1 MVTIPR
7 TGAATASLL
16 AGGLSLTL
24 LALAGLDGCA
34 NVAPPPGGPP
44 DTTPPLLIAVEPD
57 SYSVV
62 SGFKDEVRFEF
73 DESISE
79 RNVPLAVTLYPFEA
93 RPRVG
98 NGKRDVKVRPRAG
111 WVADRIYHMRIEPVI
126 QDLFNNAIDGPIHY
140 VFSTGAP
147 ITENR
152 VEGTVF
158 DRITGR
164 PLVLG
169 RLDMVQLP
177 DTLRYGIVAD
187 SQGVFGLGA
196 LPVGDYFAI
205 GYDDVN
211 NNNRADDFD
220 RSDTISVSLGA
231 TDTLSLEFRVFR
243 HDTLGPQL
251 FELRS
256 IDSLTVELGFDG
268 YLDPEASLST
278 ANIEMFAVADSAP
291 IALDAVLHAWQY
303 TAWRDSVARARQAAA
318 DTLESE
324 TPADPGT
331 LGEAAARDTS
341 AVQAPVP
348 ERAPG
353 AEQEPGPEQEEEA
366 PAILPDRR
374 IYVIAAAPIPPDT
387 IVVRAQGI
395 LNLSGL
401 EGGGERTYEQPAREP
416 EPEEPEPP
424 PEPPPQPPG

>member
-16 AGGLSLTL
+16 AGVLSL

-34 NVAPPPGGPP
+34 NIAPPPGGPP
-44 DTTPPLLIAVEPD
+44 DTVPPLLIAVEPD

-62 SGFKDEVRFEF
+62 SGFKGEVRFEF

-98 NGKRDVKVRPRAG
+98 KGKRDLKVRPRAG
-111 WVADRIYHMRIEPVI
+111 WVADRIYHMRIEPVV
-126 QDLFNNAIDGPIHY
+126 QDLFNNPIDGPIHY

-147 ITENR
+147 IPANH

-211 NNNRADDFD
+211 NNSRADDFD
-220 RSDTISVSLGA
+220 RSDTISVSLGTA
-231 TDTLSLEFRVFR
+231 DTLSLEFRVFR
-243 HDTLGPQL
+243 HDTIGPRL

-256 IDSLTVELGFDG
+256 IDSLTVELAFDG
-268 YLDPEASLST
+268 YLDPEAPLST
-278 ANIEMFAVADSAP
+278 ANVEMFTVADSAP
-291 IALDAVLHAWQY
+291 IPLDTVLHAWQH
-303 TAWRDSVARARQAAA
+303 TAWRDSVRRAEQAAA
-318 DTLESE
+318 DTLE
-324 TPADPGT
+324 PDT
-331 LGEAAARDTS
+331 LAEAAT
-341 AVQAPVP
+341 VEAPAA
-348 ERAPG
+348 ERQPAG
-353 AEQEPGPEQEEEA
+353 EQEPGAEQEEEA

-374 IYVIAAAPIPPDT
+374 IYVVAAAAIPPGT
-387 IVVRAQGI
+387 VAVRTQGI

-401 EGGGERTYEQPAREP
+401 VGGGERTYEQPAREP
-416 EPEEPEPP
+416 EPEEAEPP